1 MAESEQSFSAIM
13 IPSTTTS
20 VSMPPPMPS
29 DSNRA
34 KNISSANGMQ
44 FERELVK
51 RGIMLERYQIP
62 PDDGLDSLRSLL
74 ADKAKNPT
82 SSVGSTVIHAM
93 AIHDRAQ
100 NESTFYLVL
109 PFLFTEWLVGM
120 TKLSFLLNAQWQ
132 ITPLAVQQGQRD
144 SGRSL
149 AMPKPDL
156 TIGYNTSNIHY
167 SRGIWEL
174 SPDSLPVAC
183 DVNLAFPFVTLEAK
197 LELGM
202 KQMQNAHNAAV
213 MLRNLRMLSEKA
225 GNNPCHDFDKKVRVL
240 TIGVGTH
247 VVQVFCHWT
256 TFIEDIG
263 VLQYCSSMLHSW
275 YLTSE
280 SQWHE
285 TRAGLEKCVNWIA
298 EENWSW
304 MIRDLQTFYQSP
316 VTDQT
321 SSSSSKRPGSD
332 IVRSDDPESLP
343 SKRAREV

>member
-1 MAESEQSFSAIM
+1 
-13 IPSTTTS
+13 
-20 VSMPPPMPS
+20 
-29 DSNRA
+29 
-34 KNISSANGMQ
+34 
-44 FERELVK
+44 
-51 RGIMLERYQIP
+51 
-62 PDDGLDSLRSLL
+62 
-74 ADKAKNPT
+74 
-82 SSVGSTVIHAM
+82 M
-93 AIHDRAQ
+93 AIHARAKT
-100 NESTFYLVL
+100 ESTFYLVL
-109 PFLFTEWLVGM
+109 PFLLTEWLVGM
-120 TKLSFLLNAQWQ
+120 TKLDFVLNAQWQ
-132 ITPLAVQQGQRD
+132 ITPLAVQQGQSD
-144 SGRSL
+144 SERSL
-149 AMPKPDL
+149 TMPKPDV
-156 TIGYNTSNIHY
+156 TIGYNTSKINY

-174 SPDSLPVAC
+174 SPDSLPVVC
-183 DVNLAFPFVTLEAK
+183 DANLTFPFVTLEAK
-197 LELGM
+197 LELGTKQM
-202 KQMQNAHNAAV
+202 QMQNAHNAAV

-256 TFIEDIG
+256 TFLEDTG
-263 VLQYCSSMLHSW
+263 ALQYCSSTLHSW
-275 YLTSE
+275 QLSSG

-285 TRAGLEKCVNWIA
+285 ARAGLEKCVNWIT